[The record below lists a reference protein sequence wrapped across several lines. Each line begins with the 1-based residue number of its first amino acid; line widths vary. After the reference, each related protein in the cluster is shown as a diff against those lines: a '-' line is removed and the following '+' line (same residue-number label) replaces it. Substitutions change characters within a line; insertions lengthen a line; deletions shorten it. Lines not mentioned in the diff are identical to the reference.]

1 MPGSLIIDAHM
12 HLYQTREQGEYNK
25 AGYDVWEYGEHPDVT
40 FSDRSGVPGEAL
52 EAMRRSG
59 VSYAIVVNLFATI
72 EPGGRL
78 VELLPGAPGGS
89 VDGSSHEIPLGDR
102 LKSFNRWLVEL
113 GKVHE
118 ELLPFVAIDPWALS
132 PGENQA
138 HLADLVESGGARGVK
153 IHPVIQRFEAADER
167 LSPAFETCAELDL
180 PVVAHAGPSRGSVRF
195 GEPAA
200 FAGVLQRFPRLKL
213 VLAHLGGGA
222 WRDVERFA
230 RDFPNA
236 YFDCSEILHWT
247 GAGGGPTPDR
257 LAGLIRDIGASRV
270 LFGSDFPWYDLDTS
284 IEALDRLPLAEEEK
298 AAIAGLNAARLLGI
312 SGES

>member
-1 MPGSLIIDAHM
+1 MPGSLIVDAHM

-25 AGYDVWEYGEHPDVT
+25 SGYSVWEYGDHSDVT
-40 FSDRSGVPGEAL
+40 FSDESGVPGEAL

-59 VSYAIVVNLFATI
+59 VSYSIVVNLFATI
-72 EPGGRL
+72 ETGGRL
-78 VELLPGAPGGS
+78 VELLPGAPS
-89 VDGSSHEIPLGDR
+89 APADGSAGDMPLGDR

-113 GKVHE
+113 ARIHG

-132 PGENQA
+132 PGENRA
-138 HLADLVESGGARGVK
+138 HLLDLAASDGARGVK

-167 LSPAFETCAELDL
+167 LWPAFETCIELDL
-180 PVVAHAGPSRGSVRF
+180 PVVAHAGPSRGSVQH

-200 FAGVLQRFPRLKL
+200 FAGVLQRFPGLKL

-222 WRDVERFA
+222 WSRAEGFA

-247 GAGGGPTPDR
+247 EAHGAPTPRR
-257 LAGLIRDIGASRV
+257 LARLIRDIGPHRV
-270 LFGSDFPWYDLDTS
+270 LFGSDFPWYELDAS
-284 IEALDRLPLAEEEK
+284 IELLDRLPLLTDEEK
-298 AAIAGLNAARLLGI
+298 AAIAGHNAARMLGI
-312 SGES
+312 

>member
-25 AGYDVWEYGEHPDVT
+25 SGYWVWEYGRHSGVT
-40 FSDRSGVPGEAL
+40 FSDESGVPDEGL

-59 VSYAIVVNLFATI
+59 VAYAMVVNLFATI
-72 EPGGRL
+72 ETGGRL
-78 VELLPGAPGGS
+78 VELLPGSPDGS
-89 VDGSSHEIPLGDR
+89 ANGSSHDLPLGER
-102 LKSFNRWLVEL
+102 LKSFNRWLVDL
-113 GKVHE
+113 AKAHD

-132 PGENQA
+132 PGENRA
-138 HLADLVESGGARGVK
+138 HLLDLVASGGARGVK

-167 LSPAFETCAELDL
+167 LWPAFETCAELDL
-180 PVVAHAGPSRGSVRF
+180 PVVAHAGPSRGSVQH

-200 FAGVLQRFPRLKL
+200 FAGVLQRFPGLKL
-213 VLAHLGGGA
+213 ILAHLGGGA
-222 WRDVERFA
+222 WSQLERFA

-247 GAGGGPTPDR
+247 GADGAPTPDR
-257 LAGLIRDIGASRV
+257 LARLIREIGAHRV
-270 LFGSDFPWYDLDTS
+270 LFGSDFPWYDLDAS
-284 IEALDRLPLAEEEK
+284 IHALDRLPKLADEEK

-312 SGES
+312 

>member
-1 MPGSLIIDAHM
+1 MAGTLIVDSHM

-25 AGYDVWEYGEHPDVT
+25 SGYSIWEYGEHSGVT
-40 FSDRSGVPGEAL
+40 FSDESGVPGEAL

-59 VSYAIVVNLFATI
+59 VSYAMVVNLFATI
-72 EPGGRL
+72 ETGGRL
-78 VELLPGAPGGS
+78 VELLPGVPGGS
-89 VDGSSHEIPLGDR
+89 ADRSSHDMALGDR

-118 ELLPFVAIDPWALS
+118 ELLPFVAVDPWALS
-132 PGENQA
+132 PDENRV
-138 HLADLVESGGARGVK
+138 HLLDLVASGGARGVK
-153 IHPVIQRFEAADER
+153 IHPVIQRFEANDER
-167 LSPAFETCAELDL
+167 LRPTFETCVELDL
-180 PVVAHAGPSRGSVRF
+180 SVVAHAGPGRGSVQF

-200 FAGVLQRFPRLKL
+200 FAGVLRRFPGLKL

-222 WRDVERFA
+222 WNNVERFA

-247 GAGGGPTPDR
+247 GAHGAPTPDR
-257 LAGLIRDIGASRV
+257 LARLIRDIGARRV
-270 LFGSDFPWYDLDTS
+270 LFGSDFPWYELGAS
-284 IEALDRLPLAEEEK
+284 LELLDRLPLLTDEER

-312 SGES
+312 

>member
-25 AGYDVWEYGEHPDVT
+25 SGYEVWEYGEHSGVT
-40 FSDRSGVPGEAL
+40 FSDESGVPAQAL

-72 EPGGRL
+72 ETGGRL
-78 VELLPGAPGGS
+78 VELLPGAPSGPR
-89 VDGSSHEIPLGDR
+89 DGSSGDIPPGLR

-113 GKVHE
+113 GRAHE

-138 HLADLVESGGARGVK
+138 HLADLVASGGARGVK
-153 IHPVIQRFEAADER
+153 IHPVIQRFEVADER
-167 LSPAFETCAELDL
+167 LWPAFETCAELDL
-180 PVVAHAGPSRGSVRF
+180 PVVAHAGPSRGSVQF
-195 GEPAA
+195 GVPAA
-200 FAGVLQRFPRLKL
+200 FAGVLQRFPQLRL

-222 WRDVERFA
+222 WRHVERFA

-247 GAGGGPTPDR
+247 GANGAPTPDR
-257 LAGLIRDIGASRV
+257 LARLIRDIGAQRV

-284 IEALDRLPLAEEEK
+284 IELLDRLPRLADEEK
-298 AAIAGLNAARLLGI
+298 AAIAGYNAARLL
-312 SGES
+312 EL